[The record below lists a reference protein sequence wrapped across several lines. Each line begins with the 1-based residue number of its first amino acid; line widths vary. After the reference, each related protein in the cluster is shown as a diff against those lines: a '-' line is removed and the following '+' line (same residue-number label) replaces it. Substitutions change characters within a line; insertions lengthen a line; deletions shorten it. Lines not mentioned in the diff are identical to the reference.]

1 MQVFRRLWSDEAGFV
16 ISTELVLVATIL
28 VIGMIVGLTELRNQ
42 VVEELVDVSQAIGS
56 LSQTY
61 AYTGVGKSGVAYTDG
76 SYYND
81 LVDFCQQST
90 GVGVGFDTAGG
101 INVSLPPQG
110 EFPTAPGGPQGL

>member
-1 MQVFRRLWSDEAGFV
+1 MQVFRRLWSDEAGFI

-61 AYTGVGKSGVAYTDG
+61 SYTSIGKSGVAYTDG

-81 LVDFCQQST
+81 LVDFCQSSQT
-90 GVGVGFDTAGG
+90 PGQPPGG
-101 INVSLPPQG
+101 IVISTNVIG
-110 EFPTAPGGPQGL
+110 EVMIDPGQPVGD

>member
-1 MQVFRRLWSDEAGFV
+1 MQVFRRLWTDEAGFV

-81 LVDFCQQST
+81 LVDFCQSGQTPYGSP
-90 GVGVGFDTAGG
+90 GG
-101 INVSLPPQG
+101 ISVSLTPNG
-110 EFPTAPGGPQGL
+110 EYTTAPSGPQGL

>member
-61 AYTGVGKSGVAYTDG
+61 AYSAVGKSGVAYTDG

-81 LVDFCQQST
+81 LIDFCQQST
-90 GVGVGFDTAGG
+90 GVGVGYD
-101 INVSLPPQG
+101 
-110 EFPTAPGGPQGL
+110 PGGVMVNITNPIGEVSAASGPAGL